1 MTGATSN
8 IGATTSGML
17 VPSMIENLLSWL
29 PRFLLPLWQM
39 MLRRLPRR
47 RRLIII
53 EQPRSSWD
61 YLDGDGAIRLHLLL
75 HVTNEN
81 NTDIVIVSRTQV
93 RVRRAGW
100 KFLFSKD
107 PWQDCMMVDVGE
119 QRLMPGYVA
128 ASLLPRTTTVVRI
141 IHHYKSERPE
151 PKQPIKCLLRI
162 TDQRRRFH
170 SVHLTVPANVRDPA

>member
-1 MTGATSN
+1 MAEPTAPWKR
-8 IGATTSGML
+8 
-17 VPSMIENLLSWL
+17 PSMIETLLSWL
-29 PRFLLPLWQM
+29 PRFLLPLWER
-39 MLRRLPRR
+39 MLRQLPRGSR
-47 RRLIII
+47 SGHLIFI
-53 EQPRSSWD
+53 EQPMSAWN

-75 HVTNEN
+75 NVTNEN

-107 PWQDCMMVDVGE
+107 PWQGCMMVDVGE
-119 QRLMPGYVA
+119 QRLMPGYVG

-151 PKQPIKCLLRI
+151 PKQPIKCLFRI
-162 TDQRRRFH
+162 TDQRRRLH
-170 SVHLTVPANVRDPA
+170 SVHLTVPAMIRPEA